1 MHSIKELPFKLRIN
15 DLERYS
21 KIKDKS
27 EVGFKEFFLISVA
40 SMEIFGVHFLYN
52 YSDELFN
59 NHLEKEEIYIKK

>member
-15 DLERYS
+15 DLKRYS
-21 KIKDKS
+21 LVKDKS

-59 NHLEKEEIYIKK
+59 NHLEKAEIYIKK